1 LEKEKNN
8 LMLIILAFA
17 NIYLVWGS
25 TYLFSAF
32 ALKQLP
38 AFGIC
43 GYRYLLAS
51 LLTLIV
57 YLFMKKKNKPSKLEI
72 RNAAIAGIV
81 FLGLGTG
88 GAIWSLNY
96 LDTGFTALIISGEP
110 LLIVFLMWIFN
121 KKTPSKQTLF
131 GILLGIFGIYL
142 LVSQNE
148 LVATDDQWFGILMIL
163 FSMLSWGLGSIFVS
177 KAKMPDNQFFNT
189 TIQMFVGGLTT
200 LIISF
205 IIGENIIPVAEW
217 NDLTL
222 ISLSFLIVFGS
233 VIAFTSFNYLL
244 KNVSTEK
251 VVTNTYVNPIIAMIL
266 GYLYN
271 NEIITGQSVVAAAI
285 MLMGVFII
293 NSNKSKVTTEK

>member
-1 LEKEKNN
+1 MNSEKRT
-8 LMLIILAFA
+8 LFLIILAFA
-17 NIYLVWGS
+17 NIYIVWGS

-43 GYRYLLAS
+43 GYRYIVASMITLLIY
-51 LLTLIV
+51 LL
-57 YLFMKKKNKPSKLEI
+57 MKKEEKPTREEIKNAI
-72 RNAAIAGIV
+72 IAGFV

-96 LDTGFTALIISGEP
+96 LDTGFTALVISGEP
-110 LLIVFLMWIFN
+110 LIIVMLMWLLN
-121 KKTPSKQTLF
+121 NQAPSKQTMLGIVM
-131 GILLGIFGIYL
+131 GILGIYL
-142 LVSQNE
+142 LVSQN
-148 LVATDDQWFGILMIL
+148 AIISSDNHWFGIFVIL
-163 FSMLSWGLGSIFVS
+163 LSMLSWGLGSIFVS
-177 KAKMPDNQFFNT
+177 KAKMPRNQFYNT
-189 TIQMFVGGLTT
+189 TIQMFVGGVTT

-205 IIGENIIPVAEW
+205 IIGEEIIPFSEW

-222 ISLSFLIVFGS
+222 ISIAFLIVFGS
-233 VIAFTSFNYLL
+233 VAAFTSFNYLL
-244 KNVSTEK
+244 KTVSTEK

-271 NEIITGQSVVAAAI
+271 NEIITGQSVVAAII

-293 NSNKSKVTTEK
+293 NTNKGKKVEA